1 MLKKFFMPII
11 YISEWVVFFY
21 TVLFMIIFNLTYYVN
36 MVIIDMPWEERTS
49 LPFIKTVIF
58 MTGACMVCFLYIK
71 YVKGRRIYQS
81 VKDILWG
88 ILFGVNG
95 LLCILLLGISLI
107 FELPINERV
116 LLALAFI
123 ASAGFF
129 LACIRSLLLSYI
141 GRPFFSAR

>member
-1 MLKKFFMPII
+1 MLKKFIMPII
-11 YISEWVVFFY
+11 YISEWVVFVY
-21 TVLFMIIFNLTYYVN
+21 TVLFMIVFNLTYYVN

-71 YVKGRRIYQS
+71 YLNGSRIYKN

-88 ILFGVNG
+88 ILFGVNS
-95 LLCILLLGISLI
+95 LLCILLLGMSLI

-116 LLALAFI
+116 LLALALI

-141 GRPFFSAR
+141 GRSFSSR

>member
-1 MLKKFFMPII
+1 MLKKLIMPII

-21 TVLFMIIFNLTYYVN
+21 AVLFMIVFNLTYYVN

-49 LPFIKTVIF
+49 LPFIKTVLI

-71 YVKGRRIYQS
+71 YVKGRRIYKY

-116 LLALAFI
+116 LLVLAFI

-129 LACIRSLLLSYI
+129 LRCIRSLLLSYI
-141 GRPFFSAR
+141 ERPFSSR